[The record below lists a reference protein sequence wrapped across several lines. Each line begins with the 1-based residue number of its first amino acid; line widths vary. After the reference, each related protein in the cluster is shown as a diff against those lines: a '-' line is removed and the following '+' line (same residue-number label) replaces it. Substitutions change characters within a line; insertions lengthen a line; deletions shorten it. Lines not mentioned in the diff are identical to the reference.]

1 MPTWARFRGVLE
13 HADNSTFA
21 KAKTYGS
28 LQNFLSQDE
37 HIGPG
42 TIIEAATT
50 GITFELGNFT
60 TINGM
65 MIENLST
72 TSGEDVDVEW
82 YCPRGSQ
89 TDTVTFA
96 QAATGDTITDDSS
109 AGTMVT
115 NGSRAGSYVRITAAA
130 TAANNATW
138 LIRSSTINVVTL
150 VTESTLTADGAD
162 AVVLYFEDRCTQ
174 QINAATTGT
183 QSILFIGGPVTPE
196 QDLLLTSA
204 SGTPACRITVFGT

>member
-1 MPTWARFRGVLE
+1 MPTWTRLRTVLE

-21 KAKTYGS
+21 RARTYGG
-28 LQNFLSQDE
+28 LQSFLSQNE

-42 TIIEAATT
+42 AVIQAATT
-50 GITFELGNFT
+50 GVTFELGNFT
-60 TINGM
+60 TINCLM
-65 MIENLST
+65 VENLST
-72 TSGEDVDVEW
+72 TAAETVDVEW

-96 QAATGDTITDDSS
+96 QVATGDTITDDSS

-115 NGSRAGSYVRITAAA
+115 NGSRAGSYVRITAAV

-138 LIRSSTINVVTL
+138 LIRSSTINAVTL

-174 QINAATTGT
+174 QLPAASTSE
-183 QSILFIGGPVTPE
+183 QAILFIGGPITPE

-204 SGTPACRITVFGT
+204 SGTPACRITVFGA